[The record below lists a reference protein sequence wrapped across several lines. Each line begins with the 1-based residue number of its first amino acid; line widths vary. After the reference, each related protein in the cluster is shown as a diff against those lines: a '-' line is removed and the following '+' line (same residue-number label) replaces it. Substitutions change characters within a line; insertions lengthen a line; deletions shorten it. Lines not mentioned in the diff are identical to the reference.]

1 MPQPVSQFV
10 LRAKQLDIDAVR
22 HLAARV
28 ELVTVIGQLI
38 HALQRERGACSI
50 FLASHGLQF
59 NTQRMEAQ
67 QAATPLE
74 QQLRALFDAQLDPA
88 QGATA
93 RLLSLMAWVLL
104 DLDAL
109 RELRLQI
116 ERCQPSAH
124 DSVAAFS
131 RVIAGLVELVFHLAD
146 NTVHPGVSRQ
156 LVAFVH
162 LVQGKEA
169 AGQERAVGGQL
180 FASGQALPVE
190 QERITHL
197 IEAQER
203 SLGIF
208 EEFAEPAL
216 RARWQQLQLTPTVA
230 QLERLRRTLCTARPG
245 AALDAQLS
253 GRWFEVASERITD
266 LWQLETELVQG
277 LRQACARQLEVLAQE
292 LQDAEGL
299 VQRLRNTP
307 PPHTHAVV
315 EFFGI
320 SGHPG
325 SVPQLAHPPGE
336 AAPDTQARDAQA
348 MSSMVELLQAQ
359 TARLASVEME
369 LEAAKRALHE
379 RKIIERA
386 KGVLMSRMGL
396 SEEAAFRALQKTA
409 MDQNRRLLDV
419 AEATLS
425 LPDLAFARP
434 AAPAAD

>member
-1 MPQPVSQFV
+1 MPLSVSQFV

-38 HALQRERGACSI
+38 HALQRERGASSI

-59 NTQRMEAQ
+59 NEQHRTAQ
-67 QAATPLE
+67 QAAT
-74 QQLRALFDAQLDPA
+74 RWSSSCARCSTAQLDPA

-146 NTVHPGVSRQ
+146 STVHPGVSRQ

-203 SLGIF
+203 SLAVF
-208 EEFAEPAL
+208 EEFAAPAL

-266 LWQLETELVQG
+266 LWQLETELVQD
-277 LRQACARQLEVLAQE
+277 LRQACADQLQQLEQE

-307 PPHTHAVV
+307 PHTHAVV

-325 SVPQLAHPPGE
+325 TVPLLAQPPGE
-336 AAPDTQARDAQA
+336 ARPTPRRA
-348 MSSMVELLQAQ
+348 MPRPCPPWSSCC
-359 TARLASVEME
+359 RP
-369 LEAAKRALHE
+369 R
-379 RKIIERA
+379 
-386 KGVLMSRMGL
+386 
-396 SEEAAFRALQKTA
+396 
-409 MDQNRRLLDV
+409 
-419 AEATLS
+419 
-425 LPDLAFARP
+425 RP
-434 AAPAAD
+434 AWPAWRWSWRPPSARCTSARSSSAPRAC